1 VAGFIQLF
9 SEFKTMLSKLP
20 ASGRRIPLALAAA
33 AFAQAFA
40 FGAAAGDTQLPKTT
54 GFDLTVKDGQVK
66 HAARADAHGPIGVM
80 GDHRHHEGELMLSYR
95 YMRMQM
101 EGNLIGQDSVSPNT
115 IVTTVPNR
123 FFGMPMQPPTL
134 RIVPTEMNM
143 DMNMFGAM
151 YGVTDT
157 VTLMGMLPLV
167 SKHMDLLTYAGPV
180 GTRRLGTF
188 STSSEGIGDASLS
201 ALIGLYDQKTP
212 QGAKHLNL
220 MLGLSA
226 PTGSITETGQ
236 VLTPMGMRPTV
247 RLPYAMQL
255 GSGTWDFLPG
265 ITYTDRRGNLSF
277 GAQYRG
283 WVRLEDKNDEGYR
296 LGDRHQ
302 VTGWAEYEWAPW
314 VANSIRLAYQTQDS
328 IHGIDS
334 QIVGPVQT
342 ANPDFYGGDRLDL
355 LFGVNL
361 IGQRGAIC
369 GHRLAAEFGV
379 PVYQNLNGPQMET
392 DWTLTVGWQKT
403 IGDC

>member
-1 VAGFIQLF
+1 
-9 SEFKTMLSKLP
+9 MLCKLP
-20 ASGRRIPLALAAA
+20 VSGRRIPLALAAA
-33 AFAQAFA
+33 AFVQAFA
-40 FGAAAGDTQLPKTT
+40 FGAAADDAQLPKTT
-54 GFDLTVKDGQVK
+54 SFDLTVKDGQVK

-134 RIVPTEMNM
+134 RIVPTEMSM
-143 DMNMFGAM
+143 DMHMLGAM
-151 YGVTDT
+151 FGVTDT
-157 VTLMGMLPLV
+157 ITLMGMVPIIDKDMHLI
-167 SKHMDLLTYAGPV
+167 TYKGAM
-180 GTRRLGTF
+180 GTNVLGDFDTH
-188 STSSEGIGDASLS
+188 TDGMGDVSLS

-212 QGAKHLNL
+212 QAEQHLNL

-226 PTGSITETGQ
+226 PTGSITETGR
-236 VLTPMGMRPTV
+236 VLTPMGQTPVV

-265 ITYTDRRGNLSF
+265 ITYTNRHGNLSF

-283 WVRLEDKNDEGYR
+283 WVRLEDKNEEGYR
-296 LGDRHQ
+296 LGDLHQ

-314 VANSIRLAYQTQDS
+314 VSNSIRLAYQTQDS
-328 IHGIDS
+328 IHGIDPE
-334 QIVGPVQT
+334 IVGPVQT

-361 IGQRGAIC
+361 IGQRGTIC

-403 IGDC
+403 LGDC